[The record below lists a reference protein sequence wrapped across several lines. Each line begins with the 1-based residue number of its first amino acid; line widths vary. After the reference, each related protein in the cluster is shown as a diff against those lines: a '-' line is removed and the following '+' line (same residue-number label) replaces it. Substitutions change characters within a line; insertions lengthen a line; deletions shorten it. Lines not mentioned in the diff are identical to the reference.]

1 MPRYT
6 SRTGKDIILRFEG
19 NVITVPAHGF
29 FETTGEDLEYLF
41 PDKIKKV
48 EPDVVL
54 FEVEPP
60 QVHIEEVI
68 TPKVEPIQYPVEKE
82 NPSIEFPGPLAKFVP
97 VEAEVPKVI
106 SVNVPPLNSV
116 SISPEIPIQ
125 NQELQQVTVPNIQ
138 EIKPSIPKDVVLN
151 PPTELS
157 LSPVKEIITKEEII
171 QKIAETINNGRNTHD
186 DLFVEEFLQ
195 MIREIISEK

>member
-41 PDKIKKV
+41 PDKIRKV

-54 FEVEPP
+54 FETEPP

-68 TPKVEPIQYPVEKE
+68 TPNVEPIQYPVEKE

-97 VEAEVPKVI
+97 VEAEIPKVI
-106 SVNVPPLNSV
+106 SMEVP
-116 SISPEIPIQ
+116 IPT
-125 NQELQQVTVPNIQ
+125 QVTAPNIQ
-138 EIKPSIPKDVVLN
+138 EIDSPILKEIILN
-151 PPTELS
+151 PPIELS
-157 LSPVKEIITKEEII
+157 LPPVKEITKKEEII
-171 QKIAETINNGRNTHD
+171 QKIAETINNGRNTYD
-186 DLFVEEFLQ
+186 DLDVEEFLQ